1 MIADERRNRDWLK
14 ISLFIFSLTAWLFTT
29 VSAASCFAGGIVFR
43 ATLGLSSDQ
52 TAMVL
57 SLGSL
62 SVLLSVIH
70 FSALRH
76 AFKNSPPAPMPT
88 RSDKAL
94 SISSAA
100 MLCWILV
107 MGISYF
113 NGNDKL
119 FTAIQPYLTPLA
131 IWIPIWWF
139 IEFGKRKLPSI
150 TARKRNAALSIGSSY
165 VIVFI
170 MALELIVFALL
181 IAGLLIYLN
190 TQPSIQQWIRTLSI
204 PEDLSQIDTRFIEQ
218 YIHRILQNPWFL
230 AIVFM
235 VIGVIAPFI
244 EESLKPAALWV
255 LQKRSLTP
263 SQGFILGLYF
273 GGAFALI
280 ENAGMVIQ
288 LGSQSWSESVLL
300 RAATA
305 LLHITC
311 SGLVGCGYARSMQ
324 PGKTSAFLKPF
335 LLALLLH
342 GAWNSMAV
350 LSGYAFFSS
359 ETGIDAL
366 SSTPALKLISIIAL
380 VLIWLIIVYLLWKK
394 NQDLRKETSFE
405 AHTNSAGGVSM
416 NKVE

>member
-1 MIADERRNRDWLK
+1 
-14 ISLFIFSLTAWLFTT
+14 
-29 VSAASCFAGGIVFR
+29 
-43 ATLGLSSDQ
+43 
-52 TAMVL
+52 
-57 SLGSL
+57 
-62 SVLLSVIH
+62 
-70 FSALRH
+70 
-76 AFKNSPPAPMPT
+76 
-88 RSDKAL
+88 
-94 SISSAA
+94 
-100 MLCWILV
+100 
-107 MGISYF
+107 
-113 NGNDKL
+113 
-119 FTAIQPYLTPLA
+119 
-131 IWIPIWWF
+131 
-139 IEFGKRKLPSI
+139 
-150 TARKRNAALSIGSSY
+150 
-165 VIVFI
+165 
-170 MALELIVFALL
+170 
-181 IAGLLIYLN
+181 
-190 TQPSIQQWIRTLSI
+190 
-204 PEDLSQIDTRFIEQ
+204 
-218 YIHRILQNPWFL
+218 
-230 AIVFM
+230 M